1 MRLISGLFGPSTIS
15 PSDCFNNW
23 AKNADPNSTLC
34 SSLCLNTM
42 EIKVTKIVSMT
53 SNVEATV
60 NGLSIDANVRVRNND
75 TIENVDGGNVK
86 DSTGEQLASFSY
98 YGSNNLNVNYN
109 NIENGNVAAV
119 STAVNDFIKELE
131 KNPALVSIAN
141 TSEI

>member
-1 MRLISGLFGPSTIS
+1 M
-15 PSDCFNNW
+15 
-23 AKNADPNSTLC
+23 K
-34 SSLCLNTM
+34 
-42 EIKVTKIVSMT
+42 IKVIKTVSMT

-75 TIENVDGGNVK
+75 TIEGVDSGNVI
-86 DSTGEQLASFSY
+86 DSTGDQLATFSY

-131 KNPALVSIAN
+131 KNPDLVSIAN

>member
-1 MRLISGLFGPSTIS
+1 
-15 PSDCFNNW
+15 
-23 AKNADPNSTLC
+23 
-34 SSLCLNTM
+34 M

-53 SNVEATV
+53 SNVEVTL
-60 NGLSIDANVRVRNND
+60 NGLSINANVRVRNND
-75 TIENVDGGNVK
+75 TIEGVDSGNVI
-86 DSTGEQLASFSY
+86 DSTGDQLATFSY

-141 TSEI
+141 ISEI